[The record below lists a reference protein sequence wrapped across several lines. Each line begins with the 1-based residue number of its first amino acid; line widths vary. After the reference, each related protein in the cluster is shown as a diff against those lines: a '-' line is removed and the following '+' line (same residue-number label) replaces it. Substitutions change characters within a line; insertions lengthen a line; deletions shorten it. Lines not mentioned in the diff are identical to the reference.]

1 MGLLIISASYRIR
14 LTLRE
19 MEGGMV
25 NSVAMLI
32 VRIIKRNEA
41 TTQPAVAVQS
51 ILVRLRDT
59 HSLANSR
66 SNRNVIVVGGKRQ
79 RYRPD

>member
-1 MGLLIISASYRIR
+1 M
-14 LTLRE
+14 RE

-25 NSVAMLI
+25 NIVATLI
-32 VRIIKRNEA
+32 VRIVKRNEA
-41 TTQPAVAVQS
+41 TTQPAAAVQS

-59 HSLANSR
+59 QNSR
-66 SNRNVIVVGGKRQ
+66 SNRIEFVVGGKRQ